1 MSRRHRN
8 RKISHGENDITQ
20 VTEKQHA
27 GQEQPETGEQP
38 ESEAESGSEAEEQPV
53 SESQHEPEAAEQSE
67 PEAQSGSDA
76 DEQQENGDEGQQGAE
91 DAGQP
96 DNEGQDE
103 NGGHDDYESERDNR
117 PYEDEVGD
125 GYGSEPADDGGEDDE
140 LTEQEI
146 RRRER
151 RRRRRRE
158 QTMVT
163 VTVTLLVALFTALVI
178 AGVLKITKAV
188 RQHNVQVSEEQK
200 IESES
205 EAQESDVVL
214 EAPSSTESTA
224 VESTDYLGSIVDSCI
239 QEMPVEDKVAQL
251 FIVTPEQLTG
261 ASAVTQAG
269 DATQAALSK
278 YSVGGIVYFRQN
290 LKDKDQIT
298 EMLKATASMSKYP
311 LFFAVDEEGGSVSRV
326 AEAGID
332 GSVKVDTEAAIAKGN
347 DPAKAEE
354 AGETIGSYL
363 GALGFNLDFAPV
375 ADVVTDASKSVIGDR
390 SYGSDPANDGKMT
403 AAMVQGLQKSG
414 VSACLKHF
422 PGIGDADGDTH
433 KQKVELSKTLD
444 QMKQSDFISFKAGI
458 DSGAQFVMVSHGD
471 VSAIDDSAEYL
482 PASMSKKMIT
492 DELRGELGFNGI
504 VVTDAMNMSAVSDYF
519 GADEAAVKAIQA
531 GADMILIPEDLDKA
545 YNGVLAAVKDG
556 KISEDR
562 INQSLERIYRVKY
575 ADKINQKPAS

>member
-1 MSRRHRN
+1 MSRKHRN
-8 RKISHGENDITQ
+8 RKKSHEENDITQ
-20 VTEKQHA
+20 VTEKQQA
-27 GQEQPETGEQP
+27 GQEQPEAAEQPGSEAEPEAAEQPGSEAEPEAGEQPEPEVESEVQDQSESGEQP
-38 ESEAESGSEAEEQPV
+38 ESETEVRTES
-53 SESQHEPEAAEQSE
+53 
-67 PEAQSGSDA
+67 D
-76 DEQQENGDEGQQGAE
+76 
-91 DAGQP
+91 
-96 DNEGQDE
+96 
-103 NGGHDDYESERDNR
+103 GGDDYESERDNR

-125 GYGSEPADDGGEDDE
+125 EYGSEPADDGGEEDE
-140 LTEQEI
+140 LTEKEI

-163 VTVTLLVALFTALVI
+163 VTVTLLAALFTALII
-178 AGVLKITKAV
+178 AGVSKITKAV
-188 RQHNVQVSEEQK
+188 RQHNMQVSEEQK
-200 IESES
+200 TESES

-278 YSVGGIVYFRQN
+278 YSVGGIVYFKQN
-290 LKDKDQIT
+290 LKDKAQVT
-298 EMLKATASMSKYP
+298 EMIKTTASMSKYP

-332 GSVKVDTEAAIAKGN
+332 GSVKVDTEATIAKGN

-363 GALGFNLDFAPV
+363 SALGFNLDFAPV
-375 ADVVTDASKSVIGDR
+375 ADVVTDASKSAIGDR
-390 SYGSDPANDGKMT
+390 SYGSDPENDGKMA

-444 QMKQSDFISFKAGI
+444 QMKQSDFVSFKAGI

-471 VSAIDDSAEYL
+471 VSAIDSSAQYL
-482 PASMSKKMIT
+482 PASLSKKMIT

-531 GADMILIPEDLDKA
+531 GADMILMPEDLDKA

-556 KISEDR
+556 KISEER
-562 INQSLERIYRVKY
+562 INKSLERIYRVKY
-575 ADKINQKPAS
+575 ADKISQKPTS